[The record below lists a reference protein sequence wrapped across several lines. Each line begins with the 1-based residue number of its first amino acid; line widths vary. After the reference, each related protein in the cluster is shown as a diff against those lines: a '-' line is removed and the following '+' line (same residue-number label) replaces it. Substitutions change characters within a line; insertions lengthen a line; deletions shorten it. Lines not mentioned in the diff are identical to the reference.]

1 MKLYVADTDP
11 EDNEDESMHLEMS
24 ASMINQ
30 STYSTNLTRTSFVIP
45 ETLASQESESDEEK
59 EAKKKTNGFKSNGKQ
74 TQEDIIETTQE
85 SEATQEAVTDTM
97 IISDTMPVEKVLE
110 VQEVQTNDVEN
121 TQTTPIKPSPVIELI
136 ENKPKPDEKTEPK
149 VAEIE
154 TDMEKRT
161 NGESEKSVEV
171 ELEPKVNGVLSLE
184 PKQVNESK
192 PVIAAPEPFI
202 AAPEPVV
209 SVLEPVVSVPE
220 QVKKIIENDES
231 IIINDDDDDEEIV
244 EIDSVE
250 AKPSVKQPKIEP
262 EDKLLKKENGEVII
276 ESTLLDNSQSNG
288 DKISN
293 VSIISFETTDLNDKP
308 TNEKVV
314 PDEETEEESK
324 LVAQKSTG
332 RRGRRSKV
340 EISTVVATPTSLSST
355 INEAD
360 ISNVNESVEAADQ
373 SSNKRRSAR
382 GSIIPNNNLVNKTQN
397 TKGKKTAANESIEI
411 MKETEDKKELNQ
423 SVSSTKSSITNK
435 ENEAKPEEATESKL
449 GRRSSLR
456 IKNNVATSASLARDK
471 LINKVKETAKSD
483 TPSKRRKT
491 LDAASLK
498 SNKKLK
504 EDDEDEENKKEE
516 EEEIVKAKTTKSS
529 KKLKTAP
536 STSKALIEEE
546 EENEEIEEEPVVK
559 PKRGNPRRKTVAVDS
574 KDIETAKKESK
585 TKTKSPV
592 RSKNIDTYLYEES
605 SDSDAET
612 NKDDKKQKNKRK
624 TQTAADTK
632 QETTVKKRKSK
643 AVEPETAATTSKT
656 KTKSKNA
663 ESESETEKQTAVAPK
678 PRGRKRKSNDTK
690 GDATAENQDEAKET
704 TTTPKL
710 FFHSK
715 NRNKQ
720 SETPTKSTGDS
731 SPTKKSS
738 TLNKP
743 SYSSVMNQSK
753 TNDSFLSSSLADG
766 LSPSK
771 KFKLLKAKSSSSEN
785 LNNTYS
791 SSDEEE
797 STDKNKILNKQKSIA
812 KIETETKSIET
823 TANVTSEPLNKN
835 KNGSETSPEVEQT
848 TTKGKKQT
856 RLNNTVKIEKPT
868 VRETA
873 RSRLSLQPTTSNTP
887 TRQTSRSKGI
897 NVPKIMTTGIVLTE
911 KQQKVTLNS
920 N

>member
-1 MKLYVADTDP
+1 
-11 EDNEDESMHLEMS
+11 
-24 ASMINQ
+24 
-30 STYSTNLTRTSFVIP
+30 
-45 ETLASQESESDEEK
+45 
-59 EAKKKTNGFKSNGKQ
+59 
-74 TQEDIIETTQE
+74 
-85 SEATQEAVTDTM
+85 
-97 IISDTMPVEKVLE
+97 VL
-110 VQEVQTNDVEN
+110 
-121 TQTTPIKPSPVIELI
+121 
-136 ENKPKPDEKTEPK
+136 
-149 VAEIE
+149 
-154 TDMEKRT
+154 
-161 NGESEKSVEV
+161 
-171 ELEPKVNGVLSLE
+171 
-184 PKQVNESK
+184 
-192 PVIAAPEPFI
+192 F
-202 AAPEPVV
+202 
-209 SVLEPVVSVPE
+209 
-220 QVKKIIENDES
+220 
-231 IIINDDDDDEEIV
+231 
-244 EIDSVE
+244 
-250 AKPSVKQPKIEP
+250 
-262 EDKLLKKENGEVII
+262 
-276 ESTLLDNSQSNG
+276 
-288 DKISN
+288 
-293 VSIISFETTDLNDKP
+293 
-308 TNEKVV
+308 
-314 PDEETEEESK
+314 
-324 LVAQKSTG
+324 
-332 RRGRRSKV
+332 RS
-340 EISTVVATPTSLSST
+340 
-355 INEAD
+355 
-360 ISNVNESVEAADQ
+360 
-373 SSNKRRSAR
+373 
-382 GSIIPNNNLVNKTQN
+382 
-397 TKGKKTAANESIEI
+397 
-411 MKETEDKKELNQ
+411 
-423 SVSSTKSSITNK
+423 
-435 ENEAKPEEATESKL
+435 
-449 GRRSSLR
+449 
-456 IKNNVATSASLARDK
+456 
-471 LINKVKETAKSD
+471 
-483 TPSKRRKT
+483 
-491 LDAASLK
+491 
-498 SNKKLK
+498 
-504 EDDEDEENKKEE
+504 
-516 EEEIVKAKTTKSS
+516 
-529 KKLKTAP
+529 
-536 STSKALIEEE
+536 
-546 EENEEIEEEPVVK
+546 IEEEPVVK

-663 ESESETEKQTAVAPK
+663 ESESETEKQTAAAPK

-911 KQQKVTLNS
+911 KQQKIVQDLGGQTVTDVKECTHLITNKIRRTYKFLSCLNRGTLILNERWLDECSKNKMFS
-920 N
+920 NTITFALKDDKFEKQHKFTLQTSLTRSKSSPLFKDWKFFIKCEDNDPEMTVDNIKTIIESGGGEIIQQVPTEQDELEQCCIIYDDKQGVEQDIKNADVKISKILLDNFLNCVLKQSFDSSNMLTAEEKN